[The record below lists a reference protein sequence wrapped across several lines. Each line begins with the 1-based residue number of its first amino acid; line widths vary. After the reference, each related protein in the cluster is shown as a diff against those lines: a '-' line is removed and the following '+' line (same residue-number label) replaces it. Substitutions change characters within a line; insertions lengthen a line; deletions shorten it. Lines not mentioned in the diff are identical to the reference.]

1 VQNNL
6 KVEDSSNLNN
16 NEYYRINEQQN
27 TVFKNQ
33 VEPGI
38 AKNNIDV
45 SPIVQHLP
53 SSRAGKDTDRD
64 N

>member
-1 VQNNL
+1 
-6 KVEDSSNLNN
+6 
-16 NEYYRINEQQN
+16 
-27 TVFKNQ
+27 

>member
-1 VQNNL
+1 MLNNL
-6 KVEDSSNLNN
+6 KVENSSNFIND
-16 NEYYRINEQQN
+16 EYNRINEQQN

-33 VEPGI
+33 MEPGI

-45 SPIVQHLP
+45 SPIVQHLA